1 MHDVTHNTVTAA
13 ITAATATPSATPVHF
28 VMERNSLQL
37 KDSIILC
44 IKQIL
49 TQVEIVDKS
58 LGRQ

>member
-1 MHDVTHNTVTAA
+1 MHDVTHNTVTGHTP
-13 ITAATATPSATPVHF
+13 ITAATATPVHF

-49 TQVEIVDKS
+49 TQVQIVDKS